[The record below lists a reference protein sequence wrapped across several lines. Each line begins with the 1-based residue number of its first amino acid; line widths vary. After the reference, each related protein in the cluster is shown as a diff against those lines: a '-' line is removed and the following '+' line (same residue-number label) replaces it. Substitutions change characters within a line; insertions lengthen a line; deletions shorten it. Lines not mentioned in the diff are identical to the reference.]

1 MKLSGQWRNYSLSS
15 LKTESTNLFLGLPN
29 HGLTCEETIKQLVK
43 FEKFLIFFRASRFG
57 FNQNVSHQSVKTDYV
72 SLIMRAIGQ
81 INLLRFICL
90 TVIDNEDYQMY
101 LGDTGYKTKHRIM
114 LNVFF
119 MIGFLVGFVVNE
131 WVVLFDKSGKNSVLT
146 IYSSIIGHGFDP
158 VYLQMTPN
166 QAVKFHRTIHILIT
180 QLNRNFL
187 FCCLFLAICYYFML
201 LSNPH
206 FYQVKE
212 FVFYSLIWSLV
223 AMITTFTV
231 LGKYIAIFG
240 YLILMQL
247 YHLFRLQSVV
257 ELADSYRRLKYNDE
271 DASNFTKST
280 FECLNQSEK
289 CAKLTGTLVLC
300 VFTAIAFICDLFV
313 FYGFIMRFH
322 SPVFANSLGSIGCI
336 VLLVI
341 GYISLIGR
349 KFIIEIERLHTHVHI
364 IYRYNVST
372 VCNQFKILQ
381 LMERLSEPN
390 IDIQLGSI
398 ATIGKDFF
406 IRFMLEIGSSLM
418 LFTLNFKRYF

>member
-1 MKLSGQWRNYSLSS
+1 MYSIHELKMKLFGQWRNYSLSS
-15 LKTESTNLFLGLPN
+15 LKTESTNLVLGLPN
-29 HGLTCEETIKQLVK
+29 HGLTSEETIKQLVK

-57 FNQNVSHQSVKTDYV
+57 FNQNVSHPPTKTDYL

-81 INLLRFICL
+81 INLIRLICL
-90 TVIDNEDYQMY
+90 TIIDNEDYQMY
-101 LGDTGYKTKHRIM
+101 LGDTAYKTKHRITI
-114 LNVFF
+114 NVFF
-119 MIGFLVGFVVNE
+119 IICFLIGVVVHE
-131 WVVLFDKSGKNSVLT
+131 WVALYDKSGKNSVLT
-146 IYSSIIGHGFDP
+146 IYSDIINNGFDP
-158 VYLQMTPN
+158 VTLQMTPN
-166 QAVKFHRTIHILIT
+166 QAVKFHRTIHTLIT

-223 AMITTFTV
+223 AMITTFT
-231 LGKYIAIFG
+231 LSGKYISIFG
-240 YLILMQL
+240 HLILMQV

-271 DASNFTKST
+271 DASNFINST

-300 VFTAIAFICDLFV
+300 VFTAIAFICDLFI

-322 SPVFANSLGSIGCI
+322 SPVFANSLGSIAALFSS
-336 VLLVI
+336 LL
-341 GYISLIGR
+341 
-349 KFIIEIERLHTHVHI
+349 IERLYTHIHK
-364 IYRYNVST
+364 IYRNNVLT
-372 VCNQFKILQ
+372 VCNQFKLLQ
-381 LMERLSEPN
+381 LMERLSDPN
-390 IDIQLGSI
+390 IGIQLGLI
-398 ATIGKDFF
+398 TTIGKYFF
-406 IRFMLEIGSSLM
+406 IKFMMEIGSSLM